1 MEHYRAVI
9 KVTFV
14 GAGSIEFTRNV
25 VTDLCAYP
33 EFRGELHLALYDI
46 SAERLA
52 HAERLARRIAAQTGA
67 DAVVSATR
75 DRREALDGARYVI
88 NEVQVGG
95 YDATRADFD
104 IPARYG
110 VRQTIGDTLGIGGIF
125 RGLRTIPVTTALARD
140 MHDVCPDATLL
151 SYSNPMAMLPWS
163 VYEGT
168 PFTRVFGLCHSVRDT
183 QAFLTGLV
191 GADPARVRF
200 LTAGFNHQAF
210 VLRFEQDGESLYPRL
225 AEVIDGSPELQRRV
239 RVEIYRRFGYFPTE
253 SSEHSAEY
261 VPWFMRHDGQIER
274 FRIFVGDYLARSEE
288 NLRELESLQQALASD
303 APLDLEPS
311 HELASLFIHSLET
324 GTERELHVNI
334 RNGGLITSLPDEC
347 CVEVPCTGRG
357 GRPEA
362 GAGRRAAAAAGRAE
376 PDLPQRGR
384 ADRPGRAGGVAGPR
398 VPGRAARPEHRGH
411 ADHHADRGHV
421 RRAVRGAQGS
431 APRGVHALSGARRL
445 APGPDTQEGPC
456 ASRLI
461 QRLIQR
467 PGRSAGLTALV
478 AGLVLV
484 PLTAVAPASA
494 RPRRRPPPRAP
505 RSPRLSITAR
515 CGSAVRPGTAP
526 WSRPPGWPGPR
537 PGCRAG

>member
-25 VTDLCAYP
+25 VTDLCSYP
-33 EFRGELHLALYDI
+33 EFRGGLHLALYDI

-52 HAERLARRIAAQTGA
+52 HAGRLARRIATQSGA
-67 DAVVSATR
+67 DATVSATR
-75 DRREALDGARYVI
+75 DRREALEGARYVI

-140 MHDVCPDATLL
+140 MHDVCPDAYLL

-168 PFTRVFGLCHSVRDT
+168 AFTRVFGLCHSVRDT
-183 QAFLTGLV
+183 QAFLTDLV
-191 GADPARVRF
+191 GADPDRVRF

-210 VLRFEQDGESLYPRL
+210 VLRFEQDGQSLYPRL
-225 AEVIDGSPELQRRV
+225 AEVVDGSPELQRRV

-261 VPWFMRHDGQIER
+261 VPWFMHHDDQIEQ

-288 NLRELESLQQALASD
+288 NLRELESLQKALASD
-303 APLDLEPS
+303 EPLDTEPS
-311 HELASLFIHSLET
+311 RELASLFIHSLET

-334 RNGGLITSLPDEC
+334 RNGGLITSLPDAC
-347 CVEVPCTGRG
+347 CVEVPCLV
-357 GRPEA
+357 
-362 GAGRRAAAAAGRAE
+362 GAGGPKPVPVGALPPQLAALNRTFLNVVELTVRAALEESRDHVYQAALLDPNTAATLTTAQTVAMCDELFAAHRDLLPAAFAG
-376 PDLPQRGR
+376 
-384 ADRPGRAGGVAGPR
+384 
-398 VPGRAARPEHRGH
+398 
-411 ADHHADRGHV
+411 
-421 RRAVRGAQGS
+421 
-431 APRGVHALSGARRL
+431 
-445 APGPDTQEGPC
+445 
-456 ASRLI
+456 
-461 QRLIQR
+461 
-467 PGRSAGLTALV
+467 
-478 AGLVLV
+478 
-484 PLTAVAPASA
+484 
-494 RPRRRPPPRAP
+494 
-505 RSPRLSITAR
+505 
-515 CGSAVRPGTAP
+515 
-526 WSRPPGWPGPR
+526 
-537 PGCRAG
+537 